1 MMTIKNKLRA
11 GFSFLFLLAL
21 ISCGLSIY
29 FLNRL
34 SVDARNILKDNYKT
48 VQYTKNMGAALDES
62 PGALNPKQVSVM
74 ENNLVKQEHN
84 ITERGERQLTDTLRV
99 KFNTLKQL
107 RGNTA
112 QADQLHTEIKRLLYN
127 IMQLNMTAVENKY
140 STAISTANSAT
151 LLVAFTGSFLFLVAF
166 SFVVN
171 FPGYIANPI
180 KELTERIREV
190 ANRNYSQQLN
200 FKSNDEFGEL
210 GQAFNTMT
218 KKLDEYEH
226 SNLASILFE
235 KKRIETIINSMHDA
249 ILGLDE
255 KSFIIFAND
264 VACTLMGMP
273 EDKLTGRLA
282 PEIAMENDLLRNLL
296 VNDQQKMKIYADN
309 RESFYTKEV
318 LAVTN
323 KDQVIGSVII
333 LKNITEY
340 QQLDEAKTNFIATI
354 SHELKTPI
362 SSIKMSLKLLE
373 DRRIG
378 EMNTEQQ
385 QLLENIDEDARRLL
399 QITGELLDM
408 AQVETGKLQLNFG
421 STHPRNIVDYAVKAL
436 RTTAEQKLVEIKV
449 QCDSNLPDVQA
460 DLDKTTWVL
469 INLLSNAIKYS
480 HEKSVVDLTVKIY
493 KADEIEFS
501 VQDHGQGIDQ
511 RYLSRIFERY
521 FKIPG
526 ATVEQ
531 TGTGLGLAIAKD
543 FIEAQAGK
551 IGVESEIGEGSRFFF
566 TLKRIGNGGGPV
578 ESSKHKMAAA
588 AH

>member
-1 MMTIKNKLRA
+1 MTIKNKLRA
-11 GFSFLFLLAL
+11 GISFLFALAL
-21 ISCGLSIY
+21 LCCALSIY
-29 FLNRL
+29 YLNRL
-34 SVDARNILKDNYKT
+34 SADAKAILIDNYKS
-48 VQYTKNMGAALDES
+48 VQYTKNMAAALDAGYQSGVLSQEQ
-62 PGALNPKQVSVM
+62 LNTFEV
-74 ENNLVKQEHN
+74 NLVSQEHN
-84 ITERGERQLTDTLRV
+84 ITERGERQLTASLRS
-99 KFNTLKQL
+99 KFEELKSL
-107 RGNTA
+107 RNNPA
-112 QADQLHTEIKRLLYN
+112 KAAPVQSEVRKLIFS
-127 IMQLNMTAVENKY
+127 IMQLNMSAVERKY
-140 STAISTANSAT
+140 ATANETSKNAT

-180 KELTERIREV
+180 KELTERIKEV
-190 ANRNYSQQLN
+190 ANRNYTQQLN

-210 GQAFNTMT
+210 GDAFNNMT
-218 KKLDEYEH
+218 RKLDEYEH

-264 VACTLMGMP
+264 VACKLIGMP
-273 EDKLTGRLA
+273 EPSLTGRYA
-282 PEIAMENDLLRNLL
+282 PDIAMENDLLRNLL
-296 VNDQQKMKIYADN
+296 VNDHHKMKIYTDDH
-309 RESFYTKEV
+309 EGHYSKEV
-318 LAVTN
+318 LNVIS
-323 KDQVIGSVII
+323 KDKVIGSVII
-333 LKNITEY
+333 LKNITEF

-373 DRRIG
+373 DSRIG
-378 EMNTEQQ
+378 AVNGEQR
-385 QLLENIDEDARRLL
+385 QLLENIDEDAKRLL

-436 RTTAEQKLVEIKV
+436 KTTADQKHVTIKV
-449 QCDSNLPDVQA
+449 QCDQSLPDVQA

-480 HEKSVVDLTVKIY
+480 HEKDVVDLTVKIY
-493 KADEIEFS
+493 KSDEIEFS
-501 VQDHGQGIDQ
+501 VQDHGRGIDQ

-521 FKIPG
+521 FKVPG
-526 ATVEQ
+526 ATTEQ

-551 IGVESEIGEGSRFFF
+551 IGVESEMGEGSRFYF
-566 TLKRIGNGGGPV
+566 TLKRIGN
-578 ESSKHKMAAA
+578 
-588 AH
+588 

>member
-1 MMTIKNKLRA
+1 MTIKNKLRA

-21 ISCGLSIY
+21 ICCGLSIY

-34 SVDARNILKDNYKT
+34 SADARNILKDNYKS
-48 VQYTKNMGAALDES
+48 VQYAKNIGSVIDA
-62 PGALNPKQVSVM
+62 GQGTLNREQ
-74 ENNLVKQEHN
+74 NNIIEDNLAKQEHN
-84 ITERGERQLTDTLRV
+84 VTERGEQQFTDSLRSKYEQLKLLGNDALKTAVLRS
-99 KFNTLKQL
+99 
-107 RGNTA
+107 
-112 QADQLHTEIKRLLYN
+112 EIRRLLYG
-127 IMQLNMTAVENKY
+127 IMQVNMSAIERKDAITKATADR
-140 STAISTANSAT
+140 AT
-151 LLVAFTGSFLFLVAF
+151 LLVAFVGSFLFLVAF

-180 KELTERIREV
+180 KELTERIKEV
-190 ANRNYSQQLN
+190 SNRNYHQQLN

-235 KKRIETIINSMHDA
+235 KRRIETIINSMHDA
-249 ILGLDE
+249 IIGLDE
-255 KSFIIFAND
+255 KQFIIFANQ
-264 VACTLMGMP
+264 VAGTLIGLP
-273 EDKLTGRLA
+273 AQSLTGKYA
-282 PEIAMENDLLRNLL
+282 PDIAMENDLLRNLL
-296 VNDQQKMKIYADN
+296 VNDQHKMKIYADN

-318 LAVTN
+318 LAVTS
-323 KDQVIGSVII
+323 KDKVIGKVII
-333 LKNITEY
+333 LKNITEF

-373 DRRIG
+373 DKRIG

-421 STHPRNIVDYAVKAL
+421 STHPKNIVDYAVKAL
-436 RTTAEQKLVEIKV
+436 KTTAEQKHVALNV
-449 QCDSNLPDVQA
+449 QCDENLPDVHA

-480 HEKSVVDLTVKIY
+480 HEKSVVDLVVKKY
-493 KADEIEFS
+493 KQDEIEFS
-501 VQDHGQGIDQ
+501 VQDHGRGIDQ
-511 RYLSRIFERY
+511 KYLSRIFERY
-521 FKIPG
+521 FKVPG
-526 ATVEQ
+526 ATFDQ

-551 IGVESEIGEGSRFFF
+551 IGVESEVGDGSRFYF
-566 TLKRIGNGGGPV
+566 TLKMVGD
-578 ESSKHKMAAA
+578 SKG
-588 AH
+588 